1 MMTRSLNRSHII
13 WIATFVACCVAGC
26 GRADPR
32 WNGGAKKRPVG
43 PEEQFPRDLQELRL
57 EAEKDKNASDA
68 LVRLANGYLQY
79 DRLREAADAFRRALA
94 ADPQNP
100 DAVLGL
106 WQIQARL
113 NDTSGVLALVQRT
126 MQINPQSPNAAAVL
140 EEAARLLDQALTT
153 RPQEPWIL
161 INAALCQAKLHDY
174 KRAEDYA
181 QRATAAAPNALT
193 PRLMLGSL
201 YLDQGLIEPAATAFE
216 KLADQ
221 QPNNA
226 LVHEAFGRARGAQN
240 RWQDAATEFVS
251 AQRLR
256 PNWLVPFLNAGDAYL
271 RLGDPASSAEQFSKA
286 LALAPK
292 SLPAG
297 LGFIQALAAQ
307 REYEKALAQ
316 ADKMLALYPDHPV
329 LLNNVAYFLAQR
341 GVELDRALTISQQL
355 QQRYPGNAVIL
366 DTAGWTQL
374 RAGHP
379 AEAVRLLQ
387 QAAQL
392 TPANAL
398 TLYHLGK
405 AQQTTGRHDEAVA
418 TLQKAL
424 ALGLPAEEK
433 RDAEMALAR
442 R

>member
-1 MMTRSLNRSHII
+1 
-13 WIATFVACCVAGC
+13 
-26 GRADPR
+26 
-32 WNGGAKKRPVG
+32 
-43 PEEQFPRDLQELRL
+43 
-57 EAEKDKNASDA
+57 
-68 LVRLANGYLQY
+68 
-79 DRLREAADAFRRALA
+79 
-94 ADPQNP
+94 
-100 DAVLGL
+100 
-106 WQIQARL
+106 
-113 NDTSGVLALVQRT
+113 
-126 MQINPQSPNAAAVL
+126 
-140 EEAARLLDQALTT
+140 
-153 RPQEPWIL
+153 
-161 INAALCQAKLHDY
+161 
-174 KRAEDYA
+174 
-181 QRATAAAPNALT
+181 
-193 PRLMLGSL
+193 
-201 YLDQGLIEPAATAFE
+201 
-216 KLADQ
+216 
-221 QPNNA
+221 
-226 LVHEAFGRARGAQN
+226 
-240 RWQDAATEFVS
+240 
-251 AQRLR
+251 
-256 PNWLVPFLNAGDAYL
+256 
-271 RLGDPASSAEQFSKA
+271 
-286 LALAPK
+286 
-292 SLPAG
+292 
-297 LGFIQALAAQ
+297 
-307 REYEKALAQ
+307 
-316 ADKMLALYPDHPV
+316 MLALYPDHPV